1 MPLSKLHRAP
11 YLPMFVKGGVV
22 MWNYVGSKTWHYQDK
37 SGWSTCSRLIAP
49 VSQSEDCILKIIAAI
64 NNAAVLRVTKWNLI
78 KVRKIQLP

>member
-22 MWNYVGSKTWHYQDK
+22 ISETTRVQKPGIAKV
-37 SGWSTCSRLIAP
+37 GWSTCSLLIAP

-64 NNAAVLRVTKWNLI
+64 DNAAVLRVTKWNLI
-78 KVRKIQLP
+78 KVRKIP